1 MRVWEYGSL
10 DYFPTTLYTYTLTL
24 SYSHTLILKRVLLNL
39 RNKHRDEGEVHT
51 GPLNDILF
59 ILLLFFLIVSTLAN
73 PNVIKLSQPKS
84 KSDTKSKQTVVVSID
99 VNQQYFVGT
108 TKVNIADLKA
118 HLQPFLAKETDQ
130 PSIVI
135 NADKTVPIDD
145 VVAVMRIARELGA
158 RTVLAVDKKG
168 VQ

>member
-1 MRVWEYGSL
+1 M
-10 DYFPTTLYTYTLTL
+10 
-24 SYSHTLILKRVLLNL
+24 NL
-39 RNKHRDEGEVHT
+39 RKRHKDEGEVHT

-99 VNQQYFVGT
+99 ANKQFYVGT
-108 TKVNIADLKA
+108 TKVSLSELKSR
-118 HLQPFLAKETDQ
+118 LQPFLAKEPDQ
-130 PSIVI
+130 PAIVI
-135 NADKTVPIDD
+135 NADKSVPVED
-145 VVAVMRIARELGA
+145 VVAVMRIARDLGA
-158 RTVLAVDKKG
+158 KSVLAVDKNG

>member
-1 MRVWEYGSL
+1 
-10 DYFPTTLYTYTLTL
+10 
-24 SYSHTLILKRVLLNL
+24 
-39 RNKHRDEGEVHT
+39 
-51 GPLNDILF
+51 
-59 ILLLFFLIVSTLAN
+59 VSTLAN

-108 TKVNIADLKA
+108 TKVSLAELKSK
-118 HLQPFLAKETDQ
+118 LQPFLAKETDQ

-135 NADKTVPIDD
+135 NADKSVPIDD

>member
-1 MRVWEYGSL
+1 M
-10 DYFPTTLYTYTLTL
+10 
-24 SYSHTLILKRVLLNL
+24 NL
-39 RNKHRDEGEVHT
+39 RRKHREDAEVHT

-84 KSDTKSKQTVVVSID
+84 KSDTKAKQTVVVSID
-99 VNQQYFVGT
+99 AKRQFYVGT
-108 TKVNIADLKA
+108 TLVNRNELKA
-118 HLQPFLAKETDQ
+118 KLQPFLAKETDQ

-135 NADKTVPIDD
+135 NIDSTAPTGD
-145 VVAVMRIARELGA
+145 MVAVMRVARELGA
-158 RTVLAVDKKG
+158 RTVLAVDKNG